1 MMKVDILIFFILSS
15 VINLSRHS
23 NCDVDGSDHCHNE
36 EFDHEDE
43 EAVESV
49 MVKAANEALV
59 ETNKNEEYDEAIDES
74 FITEKI
80 FSVINDTIQT
90 DLNEDD
96 KIVGELEPCVKKE
109 SEGQLQRSLIKMGG
123 YRLQKY
129 KIKERSREGK
139 MLDL

>member
-1 MMKVDILIFFILSS
+1 MMKVDILIFFIISS
-15 VINLSRHS
+15 LVNLSRHS
-23 NCDVDGSDHCHNE
+23 RCDVDGSDHCHNE
-36 EFDHEDE
+36 EFDHKDE

-59 ETNKNEEYDEAIDES
+59 ETNKNEEYDEVIDES
-74 FITEKI
+74 LITEEI
-80 FSVINDTIQT
+80 LSVSNDTIQT

-129 KIKERSREGK
+129 KIKERSRERK
-139 MLDL
+139 IL